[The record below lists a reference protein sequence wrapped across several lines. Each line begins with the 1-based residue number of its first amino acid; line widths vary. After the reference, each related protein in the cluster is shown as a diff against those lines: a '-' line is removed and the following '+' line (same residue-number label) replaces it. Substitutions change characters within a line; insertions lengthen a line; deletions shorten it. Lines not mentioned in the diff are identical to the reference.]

1 MATINIAEVVG
12 RGYAKFWNFKGRYR
26 CLKGGR
32 GSKKSCTTALWYIY
46 NMMKFYER
54 YRLKP
59 NTMVVR
65 RYYNTHRDSTYR
77 QLKWAINRLGV
88 DHLWHCTVNPLEI
101 TYKPSGQ
108 KIFFRG
114 MDDAQS
120 ITSITVEDGYICWV
134 WWEEAFQCSNE
145 DEFNKVDLSIRGAIP
160 YPLFKQHTFTFN
172 PWSDKIWI
180 KKRFFDKA
188 DNVNILAL
196 TTNYQCNEFLGED
209 DIKIFE
215 EMKRTN
221 PRRYSIEGLGD
232 WGIAEGLIYSN
243 WEEADF
249 DISYFRDVKNKK
261 GIPIYRDFK
270 GLDFGYAND
279 PTAMSCIFVDEDKY
293 EIFVYDEIYRTQLT
307 NQQICDNIRYKGYMN
322 DVIIADNEDARTINE
337 LRLLGLNRI
346 KAAKKGK
353 GSVLAGIQKLQ
364 DYHIYVHPRCMNHV
378 VEFSNYVWDK
388 DKDTGKPINEPIDEY
403 NHLMDALRYATERCN
418 RRTFSF

>member
-1 MATINIAEVVG
+1 MTTINIAEVVG

-54 YRLKP
+54 YGLKP

-180 KKRFFDKA
+180 KKD
-188 DNVNILAL
+188 
-196 TTNYQCNEFLGED
+196 FL
-209 DIKIFE
+209 I
-215 EMKRTN
+215 
-221 PRRYSIEGLGD
+221 
-232 WGIAEGLIYSN
+232 
-243 WEEADF
+243 
-249 DISYFRDVKNKK
+249 
-261 GIPIYRDFK
+261 
-270 GLDFGYAND
+270 
-279 PTAMSCIFVDEDKY
+279 
-293 EIFVYDEIYRTQLT
+293 
-307 NQQICDNIRYKGYMN
+307 
-322 DVIIADNEDARTINE
+322 
-337 LRLLGLNRI
+337 
-346 KAAKKGK
+346 
-353 GSVLAGIQKLQ
+353 
-364 DYHIYVHPRCMNHV
+364 
-378 VEFSNYVWDK
+378 
-388 DKDTGKPINEPIDEY
+388 KPI
-403 NHLMDALRYATERCN
+403 M
-418 RRTFSF
+418 

>member
-1 MATINIAEVVG
+1 MTAINISQIVG
-12 RGYAKFWNFKGRYR
+12 RGYKTFWNFKGRYR

-172 PWSDKIWI
+172 PQNVMMTSWMRIPSLSNVTAL
-180 KKRFFDKA
+180 A
-188 DNVNILAL
+188 DRDLV
-196 TTNYQCNEFLGED
+196 
-209 DIKIFE
+209 
-215 EMKRTN
+215 R
-221 PRRYSIEGLGD
+221 S
-232 WGIAEGLIYSN
+232 
-243 WEEADF
+243 
-249 DISYFRDVKNKK
+249 FR
-261 GIPIYRDFK
+261 
-270 GLDFGYAND
+270 
-279 PTAMSCIFVDEDKY
+279 
-293 EIFVYDEIYRTQLT
+293 
-307 NQQICDNIRYKGYMN
+307 
-322 DVIIADNEDARTINE
+322 
-337 LRLLGLNRI
+337 
-346 KAAKKGK
+346 
-353 GSVLAGIQKLQ
+353 
-364 DYHIYVHPRCMNHV
+364 
-378 VEFSNYVWDK
+378 K
-388 DKDTGKPINEPIDEY
+388 D
-403 NHLMDALRYATERCN
+403 
-418 RRTFSF
+418 

>member
-1 MATINIAEVVG
+1 MTTINIAEVVG

-221 PRRYSIEGLGD
+221 PRRYSIEGMGD

-261 GIPIYRDFK
+261 VFQFIGISK
-270 GLDFGYAND
+270 VL
-279 PTAMSCIFVDEDKY
+279 TLAMQM
-293 EIFVYDEIYRTQLT
+293 TQL
-307 NQQICDNIRYKGYMN
+307 Q
-322 DVIIADNEDARTINE
+322 
-337 LRLLGLNRI
+337 
-346 KAAKKGK
+346 
-353 GSVLAGIQKLQ
+353 
-364 DYHIYVHPRCMNHV
+364 
-378 VEFSNYVWDK
+378 
-388 DKDTGKPINEPIDEY
+388 
-403 NHLMDALRYATERCN
+403 
-418 RRTFSF
+418 